1 MKWTVLVA
9 ALLLSA
15 SIVGANTTDG
25 DCPDGW
31 SAHGS
36 RCYKFFFEA
45 PEGLTFEQAQAR
57 CGGENARVAEP
68 RDQSINDFIVNM
80 RNSDDTHKHIPAW
93 IGLQDDGVEGVHRW
107 TSDDVLLGSYN
118 NWATNPAEPND
129 SPGEADCTRIHQDDP
144 ANPGVSNQWR
154 DYPCDSQSFGVICET
169 LSPCEVD
176 RGTCSASGDPHY
188 TTLDKR
194 RHHFQGP
201 CKYTFAKDCANEDF
215 TVEAQNVPLPARPW
229 VSVTREVCVRACDIH
244 ITILQGKVVKVNN
257 NGTGQVTTTLP
268 YYEPGGR
275 IEVTLVGKYVRV
287 RLIDSCV
294 EVFFDGS
301 HRLRVE
307 VPTTYMGNM
316 CGLCGDFNGDPN
328 DDLQGLSTTVFG
340 NTHLTDIS
348 TCPGGDPGP
357 TDDPPTSCDDALTAE
372 VSAID
377 KCGMLTDPGGP
388 FAICHNI
395 VDPQD
400 FFDNCVFDMCAW
412 EGADGLCQNL
422 EDYAD
427 TCAEHGVPPISWR
440 TTDFCPLQCPANS
453 VYQSCTSPCP
463 ATCRDQSA
471 HCTDDCVEGCEC
483 VTDHVWSGQSCVPVN
498 QCGCFDEETGQYYEL
513 NAQWGTADGRE
524 CVCTEG
530 GIIECVQV
538 NCDED
543 GGYSWTLVDGV
554 WGCHCV
560 GACCER
566 SICYASGDPH
576 YCTPDGRRH
585 HFQGPCRYTFAKDC
599 IGNDFTVETKN
610 VPSPRRPSV
619 SLVRSVYVIVVC
631 DGQLWVIC
639 ILQRRVV
646 QVNGVIRTVP
656 LSLANGEID
665 IKLTGRF
672 IRIELVKLCV
682 VIYYD
687 GRHHVKVEIPSNYQ
701 NQLCGLCGN
710 FNGVKG
716 DDFVMSDGTQ
726 AANWNQFGNSWLTD
740 PDTCDGDIP
749 TGEPPTLGPCDEYEA
764 ECAVLMDAGGPF
776 ASCHDILDPQPYF
789 DDCVFDMC
797 STMGEYLCA
806 NLEVYYDTCMAA
818 GGAPFAW
825 RSMDLCPMECG
836 EHSSYSHCTS
846 ACPATCVNPSAPDN
860 CDLPCVEGCECDE
873 GYMQSGL
880 ECVPQS
886 NCGCLDIFE
895 NYYTLGEQW
904 GTEDGQECECG
915 HLSPL
920 IPIARI
926 TCTPVTCYE
935 EGGYA
940 WMLVDG
946 VWGCHC
952 NDSCCDR
959 AICYA
964 WGDPHYCTPDGRTF
978 NYQGSCRYTFAKD
991 CGNNDFTVE
1000 VQQIPWERRPS
1011 RSVVRT
1017 VYVIAYGFE
1026 IEIGQGRYVR
1036 VNAPPPGFS
1045 AVLPITLAGGKIVI
1059 TLSGGFVRVE
1069 LTDLCV
1075 VILYDGRTRIEVEIP
1090 SNYKGVLCGLCGNYN
1105 GMSGDD
1111 FMKPGYMLTSSVNEF
1126 GNSWA
1131 TDIATCEVDPPTGDP
1146 PTLGPCAPMYSD
1158 QCDVL
1163 TDPMGPFADCHGY
1176 VDPMLYH
1183 ETCVYDICSTE
1194 GGVLCANLET
1204 YYAAC
1209 LRAGSPSFTWRSPDL
1224 CPMECPD
1231 NSAYSACTSPCPA
1244 TCVDPNA
1251 PDNCFIEHCMEG
1263 CECDAGYIQSGL
1275 GCVLPADCG
1284 CTDEDG
1290 YYHTL
1295 GEIWEDDGEECECF
1309 PGGMIECEEIDGCD
1323 PNPCDA
1329 NAQCEDNPA
1338 PDTGATCTCNVGYT
1352 GDGVTCTDVDEC
1364 GTNNGGCEQ
1373 TCTNTMGSYVC
1384 SCDTGYTLNADGHSC
1399 DDVDECNTNNGGC
1412 AQTCTNTVGSY
1423 YCTCGDGYTLNVNG
1437 HSCDD
1442 VNECDTNNGNCEQNC
1457 MNTVG
1462 SYYCTCDAGYT
1473 LNVDGHSCDDVDE
1486 CLTNNG
1492 GCGQTCT
1499 NTVGSYD
1506 CSCGDGYTLNDDGQS
1521 CDDVNECDTDN
1532 GGCDHTCTNTVG
1544 SYYCTCDAGYT
1555 LNVDGHACDDV
1566 DECLTNNGGCG
1577 QTCTNTEGSYDCS
1590 CSNGYTLNVDGQ
1602 SCDDDNE
1609 CLTDNGGCDDTCTN
1623 TMGSYMCSCDNGYV
1637 LNDDGHSCDDVDEC
1651 NMYNGGC
1658 GQTCT
1663 NTMGSYDCSCDTG
1676 YTLNADGHSCDDV
1689 DECLTDNGGCD
1700 DTCANTVGSYD
1711 CSCDDGYSL
1720 NDDGHSCDDV
1730 DECATNNGGC
1740 EHTCS
1745 NTMGSYDCS
1754 CDTGYTLNDDGH
1766 SCDDVDE
1773 CDTDNGG
1780 CDHTCSNTDGSYD
1793 CSCDAGYSL
1802 NADGH
1807 ACDDV
1812 DECNTDN
1819 GGCEHTCSNTMGGYD
1834 CSCDTGYTL
1843 NDDGHSCDDVDEC
1856 GTDNGGCGQ
1865 TCTNT
1870 PGSYDCSCSTGY
1882 TLNDDG
1888 HSCDDTNGCVP
1899 DPCVGMA
1906 FCTDNAAPMTGA
1918 SCTCPA
1924 GYHGDG
1930 KVHGTGCT
1938 DIAGCTPNPCH
1949 PLATCED
1956 VPAPDTGAVCTCPAG
1971 FEGDGTMG
1979 GTGCTE
1985 IDGCEP
1991 DVNPCDANA
2000 QCKDN
2005 PPPDSGATCTCND
2018 GYDGNGVTCTD
2029 EDECDS
2035 NNGGCEHTCKNTPGS
2050 YYCSCYDGYTLNAD
2064 LHSCDDVDECDT
2076 DNGGCDH
2083 TCSNTDG
2090 SYDCS
2095 CDAGYTLNADG
2106 HACDDV
2112 DECDD
2117 MYNGGCGQ
2125 TCTNTMGSYDCSC
2138 GDGYTLN
2145 DDGHS
2150 CDDVDECDDMYN
2162 GGCGQT
2168 CTNTIGSYDCSC
2180 GDGYTLNDDGH
2191 SCDDV
2196 DECDDMYNGGCGQT
2210 CTNTIG
2216 SYDCSCGDGYTLN
2229 DDGHSC
2235 DDVDE
2240 CDDMYNGGCGQ
2251 TCTNTMGGYDCSC
2264 GDGYT
2269 LNDDGHSC
2277 DDIDG
2282 CDPNPCVQMATCEDL
2297 PPPDTGAICH
2307 CPAKYGGDGFMTGTG
2322 CTPLTRDGLCELPG
2336 RGICR
2341 SCGDPHTKQFDKG
2354 RHHFQ
2359 GPCRY
2364 IFAKDCGYPS
2374 DFTVEVQ
2381 HVPVPRRPVVSVV
2394 RAVFVIAHG
2403 YEVGIHQGNIVTVNG
2418 PQRTVPFQLAGGKIR
2433 VRFRGIWIHVRLT
2446 EFCVDIFYNGRH
2458 CVKVKVTPYYWGRM
2472 CGLCGN
2478 YNGDK
2483 GDDFMMS
2490 DMMTIATNWND
2501 FGYSWLVE
2509 DEDNEKCI
2517 GPPPPPPC
2525 PYGLMTVVSS
2535 NDMCGIITN
2544 PTGPFAACHAVV
2556 DPADFFDDCVFDMCA
2571 RDGDIVGLCENL
2583 EAYADACEDAGVTIT
2598 WRTAKLCPLP
2608 CPPNSHYNPCASP
2621 CPPTCQEPNPVCIT
2635 LCVECCECDDG
2646 YIMSGQHCVP
2656 VEKCG
2661 CTDPMTGQYYE
2672 LDETWVDDGRRCVCR
2687 EDNRIICKRC
2697 SFDIVFI
2704 LDRSSSIGPYGM
2716 FIAEK
2721 YIAHIIK
2728 CLYGLDVDVGYI
2740 VFDCISK
2747 WLISLG
2753 LYNVD
2758 TSGLIPKIKAADF
2771 TGGESR
2777 AGNAIRYMKATAD
2790 YRNGIP
2796 SAAVVLTDGRAYI
2809 ENPANL
2815 YEIQADAARAM
2826 GIELYAVAVGRP
2838 YFFNYAALAY
2848 IAGGWDRVFDRFS
2861 CCDLAVRLLEDLCV
2875 ACDVSSDLFFVLDGS
2890 GSVGDDNFEKI
2901 QQFVVDVVG
2910 AFTISLTDTR
2920 VGVVQYSSSSDL
2932 ACNLGDHPDVSS
2944 FVTAI
2949 NTMTY
2954 QYGSSTYTGEAME
2967 FARQNAAWR
2976 LAPVPRIMIVLTD
2989 GKSWDNVVPAAQALA
3004 ADGVKVYAIGVGN
3017 YDAAELLDIANG
3029 DTDCRFE
3036 LDDFDALKDSI
3047 NMIVKAVC
3055 LDDATCHQP
3064 ADPGL
3069 CKAYFPRWYFNSQSG
3084 QCEQFIYGGCG
3095 GNDNNFATLAECVS
3109 TCGTPCPPGVDMV
3122 ECFADPCDNAECP
3135 ANPDATCRANYCGG
3149 CNAVFYDAQGNE
3161 VMCIYPI

>member
-36 RCYKFFFEA
+36 RCYKFFLES
-45 PEGLTFEQAQAR
+45 LTFEQAQAR
-57 CGGENARVAEP
+57 CAGENARVAEP

-80 RNSDDTHKHIPAW
+80 RNSDPIHKQVPAW

-118 NWATNPAEPND
+118 NWATNPVEPND
-129 SPGEADCTRIHQDDP
+129 SPGEADCTRIHNDDP
-144 ANPGVSNQWR
+144 NNPGVSNQWR
-154 DYPCDSQSFGVICET
+154 DYPCDATDAFGVICET

-176 RGTCSASGDPHY
+176 RGICSASGDPHY
-188 TTLDKR
+188 TTLDKK

-268 YYEPGGR
+268 YYEPGGQ
-275 IEVTLVGKYVRV
+275 IEVTLVGRYVRV

-316 CGLCGDFNGDPN
+316 CGLCGDFNGNPD

-340 NTHLTDIS
+340 NAHLTDIS

-357 TDDPPTSCDDALTAE
+357 TDDPPISCDDALTAE

-388 FAICHNI
+388 FAICHNV

-440 TTDFCPLQCPANS
+440 TTDFCPLPCPANS
-453 VYQSCTSPCP
+453 VYSSCTSPCP

-483 VTDHVWSGQSCVPVN
+483 VADHVWSGQSCVPVN

-554 WGCHCV
+554 WGCNCV

-726 AANWNQFGNSWLTD
+726 AANWNQFGNSWITD
-740 PDTCDGDIP
+740 PDTCDGEIP

-860 CDLPCVEGCECDE
+860 CDLPCVEGCECDA

-915 HLSPL
+915 HLSPV

-991 CGNNDFTVE
+991 CANNDFTVE

-1011 RSVVRT
+1011 RSVVRR

-1131 TDIATCEVDPPTGDP
+1131 TDITTCEVDPPTGDP

-1176 VDPMLYH
+1176 VDPTLYH

-1231 NSAYSACTSPCPA
+1231 NSAYSACTTPCPA

-1251 PDNCFIEHCMEG
+1251 PDNCFVEHCMEG
-1263 CECDAGYIQSGL
+1263 CECDEGYIQSGL

-1309 PGGMIECEEIDGCD
+1309 PGGTIECEEIDGCD

-1364 GTNNGGCEQ
+1364 GMNNGGCEQ

-1384 SCDTGYTLNADGHSC
+1384 SCDDGYTLNAD
-1399 DDVDECNTNNGGC
+1399 
-1412 AQTCTNTVGSY
+1412 
-1423 YCTCGDGYTLNVNG
+1423 G

-1442 VNECDTNNGNCEQNC
+1442 VNECDTNNGGCEQNC

-1473 LNVDGHSCDDVDE
+1473 LNV
-1486 CLTNNG
+1486 
-1492 GCGQTCT
+1492 
-1499 NTVGSYD
+1499 
-1506 CSCGDGYTLNDDGQS
+1506 
-1521 CDDVNECDTDN
+1521 
-1532 GGCDHTCTNTVG
+1532 
-1544 SYYCTCDAGYT
+1544 
-1555 LNVDGHACDDV
+1555 
-1566 DECLTNNGGCG
+1566 
-1577 QTCTNTEGSYDCS
+1577 
-1590 CSNGYTLNVDGQ
+1590 
-1602 SCDDDNE
+1602 
-1609 CLTDNGGCDDTCTN
+1609 
-1623 TMGSYMCSCDNGYV
+1623 
-1637 LNDDGHSCDDVDEC
+1637 
-1651 NMYNGGC
+1651 
-1658 GQTCT
+1658 
-1663 NTMGSYDCSCDTG
+1663 
-1676 YTLNADGHSCDDV
+1676 DGHSCDDV

-1711 CSCDDGYSL
+1711 CSCDDGYS
-1720 NDDGHSCDDV
+1720 
-1730 DECATNNGGC
+1730 
-1740 EHTCS
+1740 
-1745 NTMGSYDCS
+1745 
-1754 CDTGYTLNDDGH
+1754 
-1766 SCDDVDE
+1766 
-1773 CDTDNGG
+1773 
-1780 CDHTCSNTDGSYD
+1780 
-1793 CSCDAGYSL
+1793 
-1802 NADGH
+1802 
-1807 ACDDV
+1807 
-1812 DECNTDN
+1812 
-1819 GGCEHTCSNTMGGYD
+1819 
-1834 CSCDTGYTL
+1834 L

-1906 FCTDNAAPMTGA
+1906 FCTDKAAPMTGA

-1979 GTGCTE
+1979 GTGCT
-1985 IDGCEP
+1985 
-1991 DVNPCDANA
+1991 
-2000 QCKDN
+2000 
-2005 PPPDSGATCTCND
+2005 
-2018 GYDGNGVTCTD
+2018 
-2029 EDECDS
+2029 
-2035 NNGGCEHTCKNTPGS
+2035 
-2050 YYCSCYDGYTLNAD
+2050 
-2064 LHSCDDVDECDT
+2064 DVDECDT
-2076 DNGGCDH
+2076 GNGGCDH

-2095 CDAGYTLNADG
+2095 CNTGYSLNADG

-2112 DECDD
+2112 DECNTD
-2117 MYNGGCGQ
+2117 NGGCGQ
-2125 TCTNTMGSYDCSC
+2125 TCTNTMGNYDCSC

-2145 DDGHS
+2145 ADGHS
-2150 CDDVDECDDMYN
+2150 CD
-2162 GGCGQT
+2162 
-2168 CTNTIGSYDCSC
+2168 
-2180 GDGYTLNDDGH
+2180 
-2191 SCDDV
+2191 
-2196 DECDDMYNGGCGQT
+2196 
-2210 CTNTIG
+2210 
-2216 SYDCSCGDGYTLN
+2216 
-2229 DDGHSC
+2229 
-2235 DDVDE
+2235 
-2240 CDDMYNGGCGQ
+2240 
-2251 TCTNTMGGYDCSC
+2251 
-2264 GDGYT
+2264 
-2269 LNDDGHSC
+2269 
-2277 DDIDG
+2277 
-2282 CDPNPCVQMATCEDL
+2282 A
-2297 PPPDTGAICH
+2297 
-2307 CPAKYGGDGFMTGTG
+2307 
-2322 CTPLTRDGLCELPG
+2322 LTRDDLCALPG

-2341 SCGDPHTKQFDKG
+2341 ACGDPHFRMFDKG

-2381 HVPVPRRPVVSVV
+2381 HVPVSRRPVVSVV

-2403 YEVGIHQGNIVTVNG
+2403 HEVGIHQGNIVTVNG

-2490 DMMTIATNWND
+2490 DMMTIASNWND
-2501 FGYSWLVE
+2501 FGHSWLAEGE
-2509 DEDNEKCI
+2509 DDEKCI

-2525 PYGLMTVVSS
+2525 PYGLMTAVSS

-2556 DPADFFDDCVFDMCA
+2556 DPADFFEDCVFDMCA

-2598 WRTAKLCPLP
+2598 WRTAQLCPLP

-2621 CPPTCQEPNPVCIT
+2621 CPPTCQEPNPVCIRV
-2635 LCVECCECDDG
+2635 CVECCECDPG

-2656 VEKCG
+2656 IEKCG
-2661 CTDPMTGQYYE
+2661 CTDDMTGQYYE
-2672 LDETWVDDGRRCVCR
+2672 LDETWVEDGRRCVCR

-2758 TSGLIPKIKAADF
+2758 TSGLIPQIKAADF

-2932 ACNLGDHPDVSS
+2932 ACNLGDHSDVSS

-2976 LAPVPRIMIVLTD
+2976 PAPVPRIMIVLTD

-3004 ADGVKVYAIGVGN
+3004 VDGVKVYAIGVGN

-3109 TCGTPCPPGVDMV
+3109 TCGTPCPPGVNMV

-3135 ANPDATCRANYCGG
+3135 ANPNATCKANYCGG
-3149 CNAVFYDAQGNE
+3149 CNAVFYDAQGNK
-3161 VMCIYPI
+3161 VNCFYKG